1 MAIAANGGTSANSSS
16 AVASLALSA
25 FTPVTGEILV
35 LAVALGS
42 TSSSVSSISNSA
54 GSYTW
59 TLRASQNGTG
69 VRVEI
74 WTATVNTGAATTFT
88 VNITGGSTTV
98 AAAIERYSGVASIG
112 NTTNASGS
120 SEFPR
125 GYVTIADGGNWLAA
139 AVGFACQSGDTIT
152 GSGSDLTNRQSSI
165 PAATA
170 TAVQEGDQTT
180 SVDCSMIFCSKLT
193 NSRNWAVAAVELV
206 GTGNVPVSIATPMYG
221 GTLVAA
227 LQTLNGQT
235 LKGTMPAFCQSGT
248 VPVSSGSNNYGFVS

>member
-1 MAIAANGGTSANSSS
+1 MAISANGGTSGNSSS
-16 AVASLALSA
+16 AVSSLALTA
-25 FTPVTGEILV
+25 FTPVTGEVLV

-42 TSSSVSSISNSA
+42 TSSSVSSIGASA

-59 TLRASQNGTG
+59 TLRSSNNGTG

-88 VNITGGSTTV
+88 VNITGGATTV
-98 AAAIERYSGVASIG
+98 AAGIERYGGVASIG
-112 NTTNASGS
+112 NSTNANGS

-125 GYVTIADGGNWLAA
+125 GYVTIADGNNWLAA

-165 PAATA
+165 PSATA
-170 TAVQEGDQTT
+170 VAVQEGDNSS
-180 SVDCSMIFCSKLT
+180 SVDCSLIFCSKLS

-206 GTGNVPVSIATPMYG
+206 GTGNVPVAIATPMYG

-227 LQTLNGQT
+227 LQVANNEYLEAE
-235 LKGTMPAFCQSGT
+235 MPLFCQSSGT
-248 VPVSSGSNNYGFVS
+248 PSPGTTNYGFVS